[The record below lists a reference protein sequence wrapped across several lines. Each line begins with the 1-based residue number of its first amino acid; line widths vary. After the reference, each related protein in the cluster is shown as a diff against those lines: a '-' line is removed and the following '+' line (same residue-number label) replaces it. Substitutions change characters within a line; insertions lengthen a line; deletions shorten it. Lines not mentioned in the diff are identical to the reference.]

1 MTVAEYLQLH
11 TSPEKAT
18 EILTYLGNYKCS
30 LKITRV
36 RKSKR
41 GDFRFGNGKLS
52 ISVNQDSNSF
62 RFLFTLIHEMAHLK
76 NYLEFGTK
84 VSPHGKEWKSNFQ
97 QVFAW
102 FKMQEEFSKDI
113 EVYKAVLAELNAP
126 KACSGVNHN
135 LERAF
140 LKFDAATDKTL
151 LADIPIGSAFIFREI
166 QYQKLAN
173 RRTRAMCLNMANNR
187 KYVINK
193 GAEVKAI

>member
-11 TSPEKAT
+11 TTPEKADK
-18 EILTYLGNYKCS
+18 ILAYLRNHSCS
-30 LKITRV
+30 LKITRP

-52 ISVNQDSNSF
+52 ISVNQDTNSF

-76 NYLEFGTK
+76 NYLEYGTK
-84 VSPHGKEWKSNFQ
+84 VSPHGKEWKADFQ
-97 QVFAW
+97 KVFSW

-126 KACSGVNHN
+126 KACSGVNHG

-140 LKFDAATDKTL
+140 MKYDALSDKTL

-166 QYQKLAN
+166 QYQKLED
-173 RRTRAMCLNMANNR
+173 RRTRVMCLNIANKR
-187 KYVINK
+187 KYIINK
-193 GAEVKAI
+193 GAEVKAL

>member
-1 MTVAEYLQLH
+1 MTIAEYLQLH
-11 TSPEKAT
+11 TSPEKAKD
-18 EILTYLGNYKCS
+18 ILTYLRNYNCS
-30 LKITRV
+30 LRITRT

-102 FKMQEEFSKDI
+102 FKMQEEFSKDL
-113 EVYKAVLAELNAP
+113 EVYKSVLAELNAP
-126 KACSGVNHN
+126 KACSGVNHD

-140 LKFDAATDKTL
+140 IRFDSTDKVL
-151 LADIPIGSAFIFREI
+151 LADIPLGAQFVFREVH
-166 QYQKLAN
+166 YQKLED
-173 RRTRAMCLNMANNR
+173 RRTRVMCLNIANKR
-187 KYVINK
+187 KYIINK
-193 GAEVKAI
+193 GAEVSAI